1 MIGKAELERLLV
13 IVNGN
18 WGIEGIVLAVVA
30 AAYLWRLSHV
40 LKFNW
45 HNWLFDLVP
54 GMRVAIAIMAISIGV
69 ALTRG
74 TIWIWSVIYVR
85 GDFTPELL
93 GVLLAGA
100 TIGAG
105 GFLMAIVQIG
115 VPLFGNMPWIM
126 ALCGMT
132 IFTAASLFFG

>member
-100 TIGAG
+100 TIGP
-105 GFLMAIVQIG
+105 V
-115 VPLFGNMPWIM
+115 
-126 ALCGMT
+126 
-132 IFTAASLFFG
+132 AS